1 MSNNYSLTNIKE
13 IKIKNLEDLALRIRK
28 DIIDATYKVSLH
40 RGKTHIGGS
49 LSMCEILSVLYGK
62 VLKVS
67 KDNLKSQNR
76 NRFILSKGHGAL
88 ALYAALKE
96 VGIISLDDF
105 LSFKDDDSHFW
116 THPTFSPKHGLEF
129 ASGSLGIG
137 ISLAVGTALAL
148 KLKGNSSKVYC
159 LVGDGECDEGEV
171 WEALSFANHH
181 QLNNLTVIVDDNNM
195 QLDDF
200 TSKIV
205 DKSNLAKRIESFGF
219 NVVEVDGH
227 DIESLDKAF
236 VTSHDDMPLAVIAHT
251 IKGKGVSFIEN
262 NPTYHTGSLTKEQYE
277 QALAEIG
284 ISADDINK
292 TSKGEFYKLNFK
304 KLVTKRKRVDL

>member
-227 DIESLDKAF
+227 DLEALNKAF
-236 VTSHDDMPLAVIAHT
+236 TSAHDEMPLAVIAHT

-262 NPTYHTGSLTKEQYE
+262 NPAYHTGSLTKEQYE
-277 QALAEIG
+277 QALAELCF
-284 ISADDINK
+284 SVNVNNQ
-292 TSKGEFYKLNFK
+292 TSKEISNE
-304 KLVTKRKRVDL
+304 

>member
-227 DIESLDKAF
+227 DLESLDKAF

-292 TSKGEFYKLNFK
+292 TSKEISNE
-304 KLVTKRKRVDL
+304 

>member
-292 TSKGEFYKLNFK
+292 TGKEISNE
-304 KLVTKRKRVDL
+304 

>member
-292 TSKGEFYKLNFK
+292 TSKEISNE
-304 KLVTKRKRVDL
+304 

>member
-181 QLNNLTVIVDDNNM
+181 HLNNLTVIVDDNNM

-292 TSKGEFYKLNFK
+292 TSKEISNE
-304 KLVTKRKRVDL
+304 

>member
-262 NPTYHTGSLTKEQYE
+262 NPPYHTGSLTKEQYE

-292 TSKGEFYKLNFK
+292 TSKEITNE
-304 KLVTKRKRVDL
+304 